1 MIYVNDSF
9 LPGSELRHRH
19 LVDVVSD
26 QRRGQAELY
35 VNLDDRLRSLE
46 VFALL
51 MSALR
56 TEDGIS
62 KPPVLN
68 FNDDGKPLLAEFP
81 GIHISLSHSRNVVA
95 CMISERPCGVDVEE
109 CQEPDLDIMKRVLSE
124 VEIKKVKESASPDI
138 IFARLWTRKEA
149 LYKLMGSRL
158 DDSPLYWLDNCGNV
172 EFNSS
177 VSSRG
182 YVVSSAV
189 LRE

>member
-9 LPGSELRHRH
+9 MPGSELRHMH
-19 LVDVVSD
+19 ILDVVSD
-26 QRRGQAELY
+26 QRRRQAELY

-56 TEDGIS
+56 TEYGIM
-62 KPPVLN
+62 KPPVLS
-68 FNDDGKPLLAEFP
+68 FNDDGKPLLAEYP

-95 CMISERPCGVDVEE
+95 CMISDRPCGVDVEE
-109 CQEPDLDIMKRVLSE
+109 CQEPDLDMMKRVLSE
-124 VEIKKVKESASPDI
+124 AEIKKVKESASPDI
-138 IFARLWTRKEA
+138 IFSRLWTRKEA

-158 DDSPLYWLDNCGNV
+158 DDSPIHWLDDCENV
-172 EFNSS
+172 EFNSA